1 MPKLFS
7 YYTGNLEEFIDI
19 ALTTKDCLL
28 KRIIST
34 VSPKLI
40 DDLREMNLIID
51 ESYRHTLDNNA
62 IRHIT
67 RIHGAQDE
75 LLRGQIPISKHDIM
89 LIPTVITSYDSI
101 NLERNKR
108 NQAVIVYSKTIED
121 GISIYVEKLRLG
133 RHELAA
139 CTMYKRKKEN
149 SPTQID

>member
-1 MPKLFS
+1 
-7 YYTGNLEEFIDI
+7 
-19 ALTTKDCLL
+19 
-28 KRIIST
+28 
-34 VSPKLI
+34 
-40 DDLREMNLIID
+40 
-51 ESYRHTLDNNA
+51 
-62 IRHIT
+62 
-67 RIHGAQDE
+67 
-75 LLRGQIPISKHDIM
+75 M

-121 GISIYVEKLRLG
+121 GISIYVEELRLG

>member
-1 MPKLFS
+1 MFS

-121 GISIYVEKLRLG
+121 GISIYVEELRLG